1 MLSTGLGLAVLRVTL
16 CVIFLMHGYLAIA
29 VIGPAGVGGYT
40 TRMGYPAAL
49 GEALGWYLIVA
60 HGLGAARRV
69 PACRGGGAG
78 AAGDRGARPPGG
90 APVAQPAHRTCNAS
104 GVTPTMTRRAR

>member
-1 MLSTGLGLAVLRVTL
+1 MTMRGGRDDGLRQGLGLAVLRVTL
-16 CVIFLMHGYLAIA
+16 GVIFLMHGYLAIA

-60 HGLGAARRV
+60 ALGKRDLPDPRALCTRWAALAQV
-69 PACRGGGAG
+69 PIM
-78 AAGDRGARPPGG
+78 
-90 APVAQPAHRTCNAS
+90 AS
-104 GVTPTMTRRAR
+104 ALFLHHLRQGFFL